1 MHVGLIGGIGPAVTF
16 LYYQRLFEIA
26 LAKNFPLELTVVNCD
41 MPQFLNNFSQDKKE
55 NQASIFAELTD
66 RLQKAGADFVVLPS
80 IGGSFCLNEFMKKSP
95 LPVQDVMTPLSIY
108 MDKYKGKTIGLI
120 GTNKA
125 MNTKIYNFKNEI
137 DWLIPDGEQF
147 NNVHNSYVTLATE
160 GKADKKNTEI
170 LISASRTLI
179 DKGAEAIVLG
189 GTDLFL
195 VFENQELPFKVI
207 DCAEVHIRHIA
218 NLAAK

>member
-26 LAKNFPLELTVVNCD
+26 LAKKFPLELTVVNCD

-55 NQASIFAELTD
+55 NQANIFADLTK
-66 RLQKAGADFVVLPS
+66 RLQNAGANFVVLPS
-80 IGGSFCLNEFMKKSP
+80 IGGSFCLKEFIKKSP
-95 LPVQDVMTPLSIY
+95 LPVQDVMTPLRSY

-125 MNTKIYNFKNEI
+125 MNTKIYNFTKEV
-137 DWLIPDGEQF
+137 DWLIPEAEQF
-147 NNVHNSYVTLATE
+147 DDVHNSYVALATK
-160 GKADKKNTEI
+160 GKADKKNSEI
-170 LISASRTLI
+170 LISASKTLI
-179 DKGAEAIVLG
+179 DRGAEAIVLG

-195 VFENQELPFKVI
+195 VFENQKFPFDVI
-207 DCAEVHIRHIA
+207 DCAEIHIRHIA
-218 NLAAK
+218 TLAAK

>member
-16 LYYQRLFEIA
+16 LYYQRLFEVA

-55 NQASIFAELTD
+55 NQASIFADLTS
-66 RLQKAGADFVVLPS
+66 RLQKSGADFVVLPS
-80 IGGSFCLNEFMKKSP
+80 IGGSFCLKEFIKISP
-95 LPVQDVMTPLSIY
+95 LPVQDVMTPLRSYIE
-108 MDKYKGKTIGLI
+108 KYKGKTIGLI

-125 MNTKIYNFKNEI
+125 MNTKIYDFAKEV

-147 NNVHNSYVTLATE
+147 NNVHNSYVALATE
-160 GKADKKNTEI
+160 GKADKKNSEI

-179 DKGAEAIVLG
+179 DRGAEAIVLG

-195 VFENQELPFKVI
+195 VFENQELPFDVI
-207 DCAEVHIRHIA
+207 DCADIHIRHIA
-218 NLAAK
+218 TLAAK

>member
-16 LYYQRLFEIA
+16 LYYQRLFEVA
-26 LAKNFPLELTVVNCD
+26 LAKNFSLELTVVNCD

-55 NQASIFAELTD
+55 NQASIFADLTS

-80 IGGSFCLNEFMKKSP
+80 IGGSFCLKEFIKISP
-95 LPVQDVMTPLSIY
+95 LPVQDVMTPLRSYIE
-108 MDKYKGKTIGLI
+108 KYKGKTIGLI

-125 MNTKIYNFKNEI
+125 MNTKIYDFAKEI

-147 NNVHNSYVTLATE
+147 NNVHNSYVALATE
-160 GKADKKNTEI
+160 GKADKKNSEI

-179 DKGAEAIVLG
+179 DRGAEAIVLG

-195 VFENQELPFKVI
+195 VFENQELPFDVI
-207 DCAEVHIRHIA
+207 DCADIHIRHIA
-218 NLAAK
+218 TLAAK

>member
-16 LYYQRLFEIA
+16 LYYQRLFEVA
-26 LAKNFPLELTVVNCD
+26 LAKNFSLELTVVNCD

-55 NQASIFAELTD
+55 NQASIFADLTS

-80 IGGSFCLNEFMKKSP
+80 IGGSFCLKEFIKISP
-95 LPVQDVMTPLSIY
+95 LPVQDVMTPLKSYIE
-108 MDKYKGKTIGLI
+108 KYKGKTIGLI

-125 MNTKIYNFKNEI
+125 MNTKIYDFAKEV

-147 NNVHNSYVTLATE
+147 NNVHNSYVALATE
-160 GKADKKNTEI
+160 GKADKKNSEI

-179 DKGAEAIVLG
+179 DRGAEAIVLG

-195 VFENQELPFKVI
+195 VFENQELPFDVI
-207 DCAEVHIRHIA
+207 DCADIHIRHIA
-218 NLAAK
+218 ILAAK

>member
-55 NQASIFAELTD
+55 KQASIFAELTD

-95 LPVQDVMTPLSIY
+95 LPVQDVMTPLSAY
-108 MDKYKGKTIGLI
+108 MEKYKGKTIGLI

-125 MNTKIYNFKNEI
+125 MNSKIYNFKNEI

>member
-55 NQASIFAELTD
+55 NQASIFAELTN

>member
-55 NQASIFAELTD
+55 NQASIFAELTN

-95 LPVQDVMTPLSIY
+95 LPVQDVMTPLSVY

-179 DKGAEAIVLG
+179 DQGAEAIVLG

-195 VFENQELPFKVI
+195 VFENQELPFDVI
-207 DCAEVHIRHIA
+207 DCADIHIRHIA

>member
-55 NQASIFAELTD
+55 NQASIFAELTN

-95 LPVQDVMTPLSIY
+95 LPVQDVMTPLSAY

-179 DKGAEAIVLG
+179 DQGAEAIVLG

-195 VFENQELPFKVI
+195 VFENQELPFDVI
-207 DCAEVHIRHIA
+207 DCADIHIRHIA

>member
-16 LYYQRLFEIA
+16 LYYQRLFEVA
-26 LAKNFPLELTVVNCD
+26 LAKNFSLELTVVNCD

-55 NQASIFAELTD
+55 NQASIFADLTS

-80 IGGSFCLNEFMKKSP
+80 IGGSFCLKEFIKISP
-95 LPVQDVMTPLSIY
+95 LPVQDVMTPLRSYIE
-108 MDKYKGKTIGLI
+108 KYKGKTIGLI

-125 MNTKIYNFKNEI
+125 MNTKIYDFAKEV

-147 NNVHNSYVTLATE
+147 NNVHNSYVALATE
-160 GKADKKNTEI
+160 GKADKKNSEI

-179 DKGAEAIVLG
+179 DRGAEAIVLG

-195 VFENQELPFKVI
+195 VFENQELPFDVI
-207 DCAEVHIRHIA
+207 DCADIHIRHIA
-218 NLAAK
+218 TLAAK

>member
-26 LAKNFPLELTVVNCD
+26 LAKKFPLELTVVNCD

-66 RLQKAGADFVVLPS
+66 RLKKAGADFVVLPS
-80 IGGSFCLNEFMKKSP
+80 IGGSFCLNEFMKISP
-95 LPVQDVMTPLSIY
+95 LPVQDVMTPLSAY

-125 MNTKIYNFKNEI
+125 MNTKIYNFKDEI

-195 VFENQELPFKVI
+195 VFENQELPFDVI
-207 DCAEVHIRHIA
+207 DCADVHIRHIA

>member
-1 MHVGLIGGIGPAVTF
+1 MHIGLIGGIGPAVTF
-16 LYYQRLFEIA
+16 LYYNRLFEIA
-26 LAKNFPLELTVVNCD
+26 SAKNFPLELTVVNCD
-41 MPQFLNNFSQDKKE
+41 MSQFLNNFSQDKKE
-55 NQASIFAELTD
+55 NQASIFAGLTD

-95 LPVQDVMTPLSIY
+95 LPVQDVMTPLRIY

-137 DWLIPDGEQF
+137 DWLIPDRQQF

-170 LISASRTLI
+170 LISASRSLI
-179 DKGAEAIVLG
+179 DQGAEAIVLG

-195 VFENQELPFKVI
+195 VFENQELPFDVI
-207 DCAEVHIRHIA
+207 DCADIHIQHIA

>member
-41 MPQFLNNFSQDKKE
+41 MPQFFNNFSQDKKE
-55 NQASIFAELTD
+55 NQASIFAELTK

-95 LPVQDVMTPLSIY
+95 LPVQDVMTPLRAY

-195 VFENQELPFKVI
+195 VFENQELPFDII
-207 DCAEVHIRHIA
+207 DCADIHIRHIA

>member
-26 LAKNFPLELTVVNCD
+26 LAKKFPLELTVVNCD

-55 NQASIFAELTD
+55 NQASIFAKLTN

-95 LPVQDVMTPLSIY
+95 LPVQNVMTPLRAY

-125 MNTKIYNFKNEI
+125 MNTKIYNLTDEI
-137 DWLIPDGEQF
+137 NWLIPEAGQF
-147 NNVHNSYVTLATE
+147 DDVHNSYVALATE
-160 GKADKKNTEI
+160 GKVNKQ
-170 LISASRTLI
+170 ISETLI
-179 DKGAEAIVLG
+179 FASKKLIDRGAEAVVLG

-195 VFENQELPFKVI
+195 VFENHQLPFEII
-207 DCAEVHIRHIA
+207 DCGDIHIGHIA
-218 NLAAK
+218 TLAAK

>member
-16 LYYQRLFEIA
+16 LYYQRLLEIA

-41 MPQFLNNFSQDKKE
+41 MPQFLKNFSQDKKE
-55 NQASIFAELTD
+55 NQASIFAELTN

-80 IGGSFCLNEFMKKSP
+80 IGGSFCLNEFLKKSS
-95 LPVQDVMTPLSIY
+95 LPVQDVMTPLRAY

-125 MNTKIYNFKNEI
+125 MNTKIYNFTTEV

-147 NNVHNSYVTLATE
+147 NNVHNSYVALATE
-160 GKADKKNTEI
+160 GKADKKNADT
-170 LISASRTLI
+170 LISASKTLI
-179 DKGAEAIVLG
+179 AQGAEAIVLG

-195 VFENQELPFKVI
+195 VFENQELPFDVI
-207 DCAEVHIRHIA
+207 DCADIHIRHIG

>member
-95 LPVQDVMTPLSIY
+95 LPVQDVMTPLSVY

-207 DCAEVHIRHIA
+207 DCAEVLIRHIA

>member
-26 LAKNFPLELTVVNCD
+26 LAKKFPLELTVVNCD

-55 NQASIFAELTD
+55 NQASIFAELTN

-80 IGGSFCLNEFMKKSP
+80 IGGSFCLNEFLKKSP
-95 LPVQDVMTPLSIY
+95 LPVQDVMTPLRAY

-125 MNTKIYNFKNEI
+125 MNTKIYNFTTEV

-147 NNVHNSYVTLATE
+147 NNVHNSYVALATE
-160 GKADKKNTEI
+160 GKADKKNAEI
-170 LISASRTLI
+170 LISASKTLI
-179 DKGAEAIVLG
+179 AQGAEAIVLG

-195 VFENQELPFKVI
+195 VFENQELPFDVI
-207 DCAEVHIRHIA
+207 DCADIHIRHIG